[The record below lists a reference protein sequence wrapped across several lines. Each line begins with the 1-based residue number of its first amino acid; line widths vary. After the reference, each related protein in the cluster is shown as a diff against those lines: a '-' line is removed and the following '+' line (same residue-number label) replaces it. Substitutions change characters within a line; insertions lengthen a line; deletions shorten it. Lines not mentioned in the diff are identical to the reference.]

1 MQGELRTWTK
11 DRDSPTKQRDVAL
24 RYSPYFRPVFYLE
37 TYFCGSL
44 VKLSLQAL
52 LQK

>member
-1 MQGELRTWTK
+1 MAK
-11 DRDSPTKQRDVAL
+11 DRDSPTEPREDAL
-24 RYSPYFRPVFYLE
+24 RDSPYFRPVFYLE
-37 TYFCGSL
+37 RYFCGSL